1 MIYEVL
7 LRQAYDNK
15 NCLNRWNYESN
26 STPAAVSRS
35 FALLSA
41 FGGIPDEITSEFP
54 SGSVMNLLAQV
65 QSEGVDYVEL
75 SVEALYDVADFY
87 SVPYP
92 PSQGGTAL
100 GTPMSSFAAYA
111 LQSNRVRTDIRRG
124 NKRLVGVSETHVGGA
139 GIVEATMT
147 PVLVDLAAAMTDTLT
162 YDDEGTP
169 VTFSPVILSYEKH
182 PADVDHPREW
192 YSKYGTLAAQE
203 DHMAVGIIW
212 TYKSYMTTQNS
223 RKR

>member
-15 NCLNRWNYESN
+15 ACLNRWNYESN

-35 FALLSA
+35 FALAAA
-41 FGGIPDEITSEFP
+41 FGGIPDPITSEFP
-54 SGSVMNLLAQV
+54 EGSIMALIAQM

-75 SVEALYDVADFY
+75 SVEALYDVSDFY
-87 SVPYP
+87 SIPYP
-92 PSQGGTAL
+92 PTQGGTAT

-124 NKRLVGVSETHVGGA
+124 NKRFVGVSETHVGGA
-139 GIVEATMT
+139 GIIEATMT
-147 PVLVDLAAAMTDTLT
+147 PVLEDLAAAMSADLE

-169 VTFSPVILSYEKH
+169 VVFSPVILSLEKH
-182 PADVDHPREW
+182 APDAEHDNDW
-192 YSKYGTLAAQE
+192 YRKYDTLAEQE
-203 DHMAVGIIW
+203 DHMAVGIVW
-212 TYKSYMTTQNS
+212 TYKAFMTTQNS

>member
-15 NCLNRWNYESN
+15 ACLNRWNYESN

-35 FALLSA
+35 FALVSA
-41 FGGIPDEITSEFP
+41 FGGIPDPITAEFP
-54 SGSVMNLLAQV
+54 TGSIMQLLAQV
-65 QSEGVDYVEL
+65 QGATLVYVEL
-75 SVEALYDVADFY
+75 SVEAMYDVADFY

-92 PSQGGTAL
+92 PTQLGTAT
-100 GTPMSSFAAYA
+100 GTPMSSFNAYA

-124 NKRLVGVSETHVGGA
+124 NKRLAGVTETHVGSNGL
-139 GIVEATMT
+139 VEASMT
-147 PVLVDLAAAMTDTLT
+147 PVLEDLAAAMTATLE

-169 VTFSPVILSYEKH
+169 VTFSPVILSLEKNPPDAEH
-182 PADVDHPREW
+182 ENEW
-192 YSKYGTLAAQE
+192 YAKYPTLAEQE
-203 DHMAVGIIW
+203 DHMAVGILW
-212 TYKSYMTTQNS
+212 SYKAYVTTQNS